1 MKAKDIE
8 ENLNHLTNKKGI
20 TIVEIRERLGLD
32 HGAFYSWRRSTK
44 KARREELAEQ
54 IFNAFK
60 EDFEKD
66 WENES
71 NPEAT
76 KTDNQ
81 VEKKYIK
88 LLEKNI
94 EEIRE
99 DRDKMREENEKLL
112 GQLVEE
118 MKDIKAQL
126 NRLSK
131 E

>member
-8 ENLNHLTNKKGI
+8 ANLNHLTNKKGI
-20 TIVEIRERLGLD
+20 TIVEIREKLGLD

-60 EDFEKD
+60 ADFED
-66 WENES
+66 LENE
-71 NPEAT
+71 
-76 KTDNQ
+76 DNQ
-81 VEKKYIK
+81 EENTNSSQTERKYIK

-94 EEIRE
+94 AEIRE
-99 DRDKMREENEKLL
+99 DRDKMREENERLMTEV
-112 GQLVEE
+112 VEE
-118 MKDIKAQL
+118 MKNIKAQL